1 MVTQAQSFHQS
12 FGSGHSDP
20 EYHDHVERPDRFS
33 NAAMSRSYSL
43 DSVHTPPHPMPA
55 EYAVSSH
62 TPFLPPPPQ
71 HMLHGQQPMGP
82 VPIPVNPSSQPRKR
96 TMRANQACT
105 QCRLRKHKCDEGNPC
120 TPCQESALR
129 CTYHPST
136 PSRADKNMDK
146 IMQYM
151 QAHASGLQRMAT
163 QMGNVEA
170 RLQHMEELSKI
181 FSAKLESEALAEDHD
196 VVRPRAELDD
206 HRTAPHKLM
215 RYWPSIRPIL
225 QAAGLDYSDN
235 YVRDL
240 EDRGVLSLY
249 TTGESDDHATR
260 SSSRSRTPTSDI
272 DAYGSPATFGE
283 PQPVLSPVWGDLRAD
298 DSLHLDVETIDILYE
313 SYVKHIHI
321 MHPFIDVRRLR
332 RMVEDF
338 IVTHGSGTRV
348 AGTVPVDTQASH
360 DPINPLKRKRHERPA
375 DSPAPTPPHPS
386 FKNKAHERQAQ
397 HAVVYLVLALGKVC
411 LHKHAISG
419 ARHDTPMENGV
430 IQSSRVPTRKQS
442 SASIMTEQI
451 SPAISF
457 SSLKQGLQ
465 GHGSTPSTELPIRRP
480 SVTSM
485 MSVASANVHR
495 LPGLAY
501 YAKAAEILGEQGDG
515 NDLIH
520 AQMFLL
526 AGLYKGQLV
535 RVGESMSWITR
546 ASRVAMT
553 LLERYKLYTNYW
565 TAHGDIRKKLARGQA
580 RITSKNANLIV
591 LVSWS
596 CLQLESDIL
605 ADIRLPS
612 SGIQSIENSL
622 LMPHNSRED
631 DDGVYEQFPHHENRD
646 DYDNILIYYTAQL
659 FLRRKLNQIHRE
671 MYGSD
676 CLSQSLDQVRG
687 TLGSYELLLHSW
699 RESLPDGYKWDDQ
712 EKPADNILAA
722 RLRAKYY
729 GARYLVNRPFL
740 DYALHIMP
748 AIKDGR
754 SVRDVARDVHGEP
767 RHEADVH
774 IFEAI
779 QGMSESEIWR
789 ACRRCIEAA
798 IQSTVAFDG
807 VPEHDLIVTNIHG
820 TAHAQFG
827 NMLVLSAAYYS
838 KNLNSLVP
846 SDRFKGL
853 LERTVAFL
861 RRAAAISPTCRVDS
875 EILEELHW
883 RSFGVSHHA

>member
-1 MVTQAQSFHQS
+1 
-12 FGSGHSDP
+12 
-20 EYHDHVERPDRFS
+20 
-33 NAAMSRSYSL
+33 
-43 DSVHTPPHPMPA
+43 
-55 EYAVSSH
+55 
-62 TPFLPPPPQ
+62 
-71 HMLHGQQPMGP
+71 
-82 VPIPVNPSSQPRKR
+82 
-96 TMRANQACT
+96 
-105 QCRLRKHKCDEGNPC
+105 
-120 TPCQESALR
+120 
-129 CTYHPST
+129 
-136 PSRADKNMDK
+136 MDK

-151 QAHASGLQRMAT
+151 QAHASGLQCMAT

-170 RLQHMEELSKI
+170 RLQHMEELSKR
-181 FSAKLESEALAEDHD
+181 FSAKLESEALVEDHD
-196 VVRPRAELDD
+196 AVRLRSELDD
-206 HRTAPHKLM
+206 HRTAPHKLI

-225 QAAGLDYSDN
+225 QAAGVNYSDN

-240 EDRGVLSLY
+240 EDRSMLSLY
-249 TTGESDDHATR
+249 TPGGVDDYATR
-260 SSSRSRTPTSDI
+260 SSSRSRTPTSDA
-272 DAYGSPATFGE
+272 DVCESPVTYSE
-283 PQPVLSPVWGDLRAD
+283 PQTVLSPVWGDLRPD
-298 DSLHLDVETIDILYE
+298 DSLQLDVETINMLYE

-321 MHPFIDVRRLR
+321 MHPFIDVRKLR
-332 RMVEDF
+332 RMVECF
-338 IVTHGSGTRV
+338 VGVHGTSTQD
-348 AGTVPVDTQASH
+348 AGAASPEMQASH
-360 DPINPLKRKRHERPA
+360 DSTNPLKRKRNDRPA
-375 DSPAPTPPHPS
+375 ESRMPTPPHAS
-386 FKNKAHERQAQ
+386 FRNKAKGRQAQ
-397 HAVVYLVLALGKVC
+397 HAVVYLVLALGKAC

-419 ARHDTPMENGV
+419 VWHDTAMDNGMNF
-430 IQSSRVPTRKQS
+430 SSTAPTRKHS
-442 SASIMTEQI
+442 TASVMTEQI
-451 SPAISF
+451 SPTISF
-457 SSLKQGLQ
+457 SSVKQGLQ
-465 GHGSTPSTELPIRRP
+465 GHLSTPLTELPIRHP
-480 SVTSM
+480 SVTST

-501 YAKAAEILGEQGDG
+501 YAKAAVILGEQGDG

-526 AGLYKGQLV
+526 AGLYKGQLA
-535 RVGESMSWITR
+535 RVVESMSWITR

-553 LLERYKLYTNYW
+553 LLERYQLYTDYW

-580 RITSKNANLIV
+580 RITSKNANLVV

-622 LMPHNSRED
+622 LMPHNSQED
-631 DDGVYEQFPHHENRD
+631 GDGVHEQFPRHENQD
-646 DYDNILIYYTAQL
+646 EYDNILIYYTAQL

-676 CLSQSLDQVRG
+676 CLSQPLEQVRE
-687 TLGSYELLLHSW
+687 TLGGYELLLHSW
-699 RESLPDGYKWDDQ
+699 RGSLPGGYKWDDK
-712 EKPADNILAA
+712 EKPAESLLAA

-729 GARYLVNRPFL
+729 GMSHLHASYPLLLLLTSDYSSPTSFTLEPVVHLCARYLVNRPFL

-754 SVRDVARDVHGEP
+754 TVREAARDVIGEP
-767 RHEADVH
+767 RHEADIH

-779 QGMSESEIWR
+779 QGMSEPGILR

-798 IQSTVAFDG
+798 IQSTIAFDG

-838 KNLNSLVP
+838 KNLNPMVP
-846 SDRFKGL
+846 PDHFKTL

-861 RRAAAISPTCRVDS
+861 RRVASISPTCKVDS

-883 RSFGVSHHA
+883 RSFGVAHRT

>member
-1 MVTQAQSFHQS
+1 MAVDYAL
-12 FGSGHSDP
+12 
-20 EYHDHVERPDRFS
+20 
-33 NAAMSRSYSL
+33 AA
-43 DSVHTPPHPMPA
+43 
-55 EYAVSSH
+55 H
-62 TPFLPPPPQ
+62 TPFIPPPPH
-71 HMLHGQQPMGP
+71 HMLHAQQPMGP

-96 TMRANQACT
+96 TMRAN
-105 QCRLRKHKCDEGNPC
+105 
-120 TPCQESALR
+120 QESALR

-151 QAHASGLQRMAT
+151 QAHASGLQCMTT
-163 QMGNVEA
+163 QMANVEA
-170 RLQHMEELSKI
+170 RLQDMEEISKL
-181 FSAKLESEALAEDHD
+181 FRARLEADAIAEDHD
-196 VVRPRAELDD
+196 VVRPRSELDD
-206 HRTAPHKLM
+206 HRTAPHKLI

-225 QAAGLDYSDN
+225 QAAGLHYTDN

-240 EDRGVLSLY
+240 EDRGILSLY
-249 TTGESDDHATR
+249 TAGGLDDHATQ
-260 SSSRSRTPTSDI
+260 SSSRSRTQTSDV
-272 DAYGSPATFGE
+272 DAYGSPVNFVE
-283 PQPVLSPVWGDLRAD
+283 PLPVLSPIWGDLRPD
-298 DSLHLDVETIDILYE
+298 DSLQLDVETINTLYE

-321 MHPFIDVRRLR
+321 MHPFVDVRKLR

-338 IVTHGSGTRV
+338 IAVHGTSTQDADV
-348 AGTVPVDTQASH
+348 VSAEAQASQGST
-360 DPINPLKRKRHERPA
+360 NPLKRKRNERPA
-375 DSPAPTPPHPS
+375 ESPMPMPPHGS
-386 FKNKAHERQAQ
+386 FRNKANERQAQ

-411 LHKHAISG
+411 LHRHAISG
-419 ARHDTPMENGV
+419 ARYDTPMDNGMNF
-430 IQSSRVPTRKQS
+430 SSNVPTRKHS
-442 SASIMTEQI
+442 TASMMTEQI
-451 SPAISF
+451 SPTLSF

-465 GHGSTPSTELPIRRP
+465 GRPNSPSTELRIRRP
-480 SVTSM
+480 SVTST

-526 AGLYKGQLV
+526 AGLYKGQLA

-631 DDGVYEQFPHHENRD
+631 DDGVYEQFPHHEKRD

-676 CLSQSLDQVRG
+676 CLSQPLEQVRG
-687 TLGSYELLLHSW
+687 TLGGYELLLHSW
-699 RESLPDGYKWDDQ
+699 RESLPDGYKWDDK
-712 EKPADNILAA
+712 EKPVESILAA

-729 GARYLVNRPFL
+729 GMSHFRASCARYLVNRPFL

-754 SVRDVARDVHGEP
+754 SVREAARDVHGEP
-767 RHEADVH
+767 RHEADIH

-779 QGMSESEIWR
+779 QGMPESEIWR

-798 IQSTVAFDG
+798 IQSTIAFDG

-820 TAHAQFG
+820 TAHA
-827 NMLVLSAAYYS
+827 
-838 KNLNSLVP
+838 
-846 SDRFKGL
+846 
-853 LERTVAFL
+853 
-861 RRAAAISPTCRVDS
+861 
-875 EILEELHW
+875 
-883 RSFGVSHHA
+883 